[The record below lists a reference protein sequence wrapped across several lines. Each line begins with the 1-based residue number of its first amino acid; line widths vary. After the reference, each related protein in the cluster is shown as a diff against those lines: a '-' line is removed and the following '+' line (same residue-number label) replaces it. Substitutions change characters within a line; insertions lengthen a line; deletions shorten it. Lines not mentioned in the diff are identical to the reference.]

1 MEERDTPNIYTVP
14 ANYTDSGKLFGGMVE
29 TRNAVEA
36 GLLVA
41 AAGFPE
47 LSAAMPFRIRVA
59 VMAATLI
66 PLAVLAL
73 AGIGGDSLTQCAWH
87 VARYAARRRKIHFR
101 RVGYRHAKAGA
112 GQGKKKGR
120 RPRQGRGVRAGLPAG
135 A

>member
-1 MEERDTPNIYTVP
+1 MEDRETANIYMVP

-47 LSAAMPFRIRVA
+47 LSAAMPFR
-59 VMAATLI
+59 M
-66 PLAVLAL
+66 
-73 AGIGGDSLTQCAWH
+73 
-87 VARYAARRRKIHFR
+87 
-101 RVGYRHAKAGA
+101 
-112 GQGKKKGR
+112 
-120 RPRQGRGVRAGLPAG
+120 PASS